1 MLDCERAPS
10 GRPVAIDRPSASG
23 PSRHAN
29 GRPSGTSRVAP
40 SRPRDSTGTGG
51 SSGYRRHP
59 RGTRVARGS
68 AGRDRTERNPL
79 DILPAPSASSG
90 DQLHAAPDAEHRA
103 LAPGHGVL
111 CVATMAAWEG
121 SVHDLPALR
130 AMRNGRVGTSMIHVV
145 TRGRRIPERG
155 HSGLPRTDGIVLPES
170 PASST
175 AASPFRVR
183 AKHAWGRNRALH
195 GPLRGSRRTHCYVI
209 AIRMAVQRCLKERSY
224 SPGTPRN
231 LTR

>member
-1 MLDCERAPS
+1 M
-10 GRPVAIDRPSASG
+10 
-23 PSRHAN
+23 
-29 GRPSGTSRVAP
+29 
-40 SRPRDSTGTGG
+40 
-51 SSGYRRHP
+51 
-59 RGTRVARGS
+59 ARGS
-68 AGRDRTERNPL
+68 AGKDRTERNPL

-111 CVATMAAWEG
+111 FVATVAAWEG

-145 TRGRRIPERG
+145 TRGRLIPECG
-155 HSGLPRTDGIVLPES
+155 HSGVPRTDGIVLPES

-175 AASPFRVR
+175 ARLLSEPAPSTRGVGTVPCTVR
-183 AKHAWGRNRALH
+183 CGAQNGLIATL
-195 GPLRGSRRTHCYVI
+195 SRSGWPCNG
-209 AIRMAVQRCLKERSY
+209 CLKERSY